1 MLPRRKARPGLA
13 AAGGSGG
20 GGSDESGRR
29 LAICLDGG
37 SFGWGEPP
45 AAAAAAGGGGGG
57 SNNASAR
64 KAGRST
70 TTRGDKKNRQY
81 QQIGQQDDHDDI
93 MQMRICHVSAPAAAA
108 GAGAGALPL
117 VRETPS
123 FCAIWYWKRSSD
135 QDMLGTNIG
144 KAALEK
150 ERFLRFFGAATRC
163 AAPHRTW
170 GAGLRDRYRRLRQE
184 QPARSDPV
192 RDGAG
197 SALLLLLRLLL
208 LFLLRFASSS
218 NGGNGRQ
225 HGSHHGC
232 CGGRLLRVLGS
243 AAVDPEHEV
252 RETPFLRRFYI

>member
-1 MLPRRKARPGLA
+1 MPARERRGDRRRHAETRRTDNTSRSVSKTITMTSCRCVSVMYLRQQRERERERCRWYEKRHLFAPFLHLKTIKLPRQARDKHRESSTRK
-13 AAGGSGG
+13 
-20 GGSDESGRR
+20 
-29 LAICLDGG
+29 
-37 SFGWGEPP
+37 
-45 AAAAAAGGGGGG
+45 
-57 SNNASAR
+57 
-64 KAGRST
+64 
-70 TTRGDKKNRQY
+70 
-81 QQIGQQDDHDDI
+81 
-93 MQMRICHVSAPAAAA
+93 
-108 GAGAGALPL
+108 
-117 VRETPS
+117 REI
-123 FCAIWYWKRSSD
+123 FA
-135 QDMLGTNIG
+135 
-144 KAALEK
+144 
-150 ERFLRFFGAATRC
+150 FFGAATRC

-197 SALLLLLRLLL
+197 SALLLLLLRLLL

-232 CGGRLLRVLGS
+232 CGGRLLRVPGS